1 MPKLKSQ
8 NPKPY
13 DHTEEDLIMVPPAVL
28 DNKLRD
34 FEEHFKFRSAI
45 GGDIAFA
52 LALIIPVITA
62 TFNDHVGVSGSTIR
76 GVFIAGFIYALARV
90 IRDVYRI
97 LQTDG
102 HARKDLINSLRQV
115 KKEIGKEK

>member
-34 FEEHFKFRSAI
+34 FEEHFRFRSAI

-62 TFNDHVGVSGSTIR
+62 TFNDHVGISGSTIK
-76 GVFIAGFIYALARV
+76 GVFIAGFVYALTRV
-90 IRDVYRI
+90 IRDAYKI

-102 HARKDLINSLRQV
+102 HARKGLIDSLRQDR
-115 KKEIGKEK
+115 KEAVREK